1 MTATFVV
8 RTRFGR
14 IGRQRED
21 GGASMLSGDGG
32 EMGAT
37 A

>member
-1 MTATFVV
+1 MVATFGVM
-8 RTRFGR
+8 TRFGR

-21 GGASMLSGDGG
+21 NLRPFIDGRGG

-37 A
+37 T